1 MRQKLMRIAML
12 SSALSALALATASPA
27 LASTETPLVTVSS
40 TDPYTGCANDGQTG
54 TVTKDAEVEPQV
66 AVNPHTAGN
75 IIGAWQQDRWSNG
88 GAHGLLAGFST
99 DGGKTWGESQLPFS
113 GCVTGSNPVLDPF
126 TGTPYNRASD
136 PWVSIGPDG
145 TAYAVALAATETT
158 VSGGGNNDTG
168 VAAATSTDGGKS
180 WGNARLVKSDQGT
193 SPVFEFT
200 HFFNDKE
207 SVTADPIH
215 GGTAYVVWDR
225 LTAPSHSPDAA
236 LRAHAFRGPAWFSKT
251 TDGGKTWTGT
261 RAIFDPGQ
269 NSQTIGNV
277 IVVNPRTGALYDFFE
292 QFQTTGSP
300 KFTPRGFSVGFVS
313 SPDGG
318 ATWSGPTT
326 VAAQQFVTDTD
337 PNTGAALRTGEG
349 LPSVAI
355 DPSTG
360 QLYVVWSDDRFTGGT
375 INQIV
380 ISTSTDG
387 GKDWTAP
394 AVISKATGKPAFT
407 PTVAVNSAGVVGVT
421 YYDLRNLPAGDT
433 TTLPADYWFTAS
445 SHHGTSFGDETHIA
459 GSFDLLQ
466 APNAGGFFVGD
477 YEALG
482 VSGAAFVP
490 FFVQAEPSATTPP
503 PPPATTPPTDVFT
516 NSVTP

>member
-1 MRQKLMRIAML
+1 MRQKLMRIVML
-12 SSALSALALATASPA
+12 SSAVSALALATASPA
-27 LASTETPLVTVSS
+27 WASTETPLVTVSS
-40 TDPYTGCANDGQTG
+40 ANPYASCPADGQSG
-54 TVTKDAEVEPQV
+54 TVFPDAEVEPQV
-66 AVNPHTAGN
+66 AVNPANPSN

-88 GAHGLLAGFST
+88 GARGLVAGFST
-99 DGGKTWGESQLPFS
+99 NGGKTWGQSQLPFS
-113 GCVTGSNPVLDPF
+113 GCAANPVSDPF

-145 TAYAVALAATETT
+145 TAYAVALDATETT

-168 VAAATSTDGGKS
+168 VAAATSTNGGRT
-180 WGNARLVKSDQGT
+180 WDNASLIKSDQGT

-200 HFFNDKE
+200 QFFNDKE

-215 GGTAYVVWDR
+215 AGTAYVVWDR
-225 LTAPSHSPDAA
+225 LKAPSHSPDAA
-236 LRAHAFRGPAWFSKT
+236 LRAHAFRGPTWFAKT

-277 IVVNPRTGALYDFFE
+277 IVVNHTTGVLYDFFE

-300 KFTPRGFSVGFVS
+300 KFTPRGVSVGFVS
-313 SPDGG
+313 SSDGG
-318 ATWSGPTT
+318 TTWSGPTT
-326 VAAQQFVTDTD
+326 VATQQFVTDTD

-349 LPSVAI
+349 LPSAAI

-360 QLYVVWSDDRFTGGT
+360 QLYVVWSDNRFTGT

-380 ISTSTDG
+380 ITTSTDG
-387 GKDWTAP
+387 GTTWTKP
-394 AVISKATGKPAFT
+394 AAISTATGTPAFT
-407 PTVAVNSAGVVGVT
+407 PTVAVNSKGVVGVT
-421 YYDLRNLPAGDT
+421 YYDLRNLQAGDT
-433 TTLPADYWFTAS
+433 TTLPTDYWFTAS
-445 SHHGTSFGDETHIA
+445 SDHGTTFGDETHIA
-459 GSFDLLQ
+459 GSFDLLT
-466 APNAGGFFVGD
+466 APNSGGFFVGD

-482 VSGAAFVP
+482 VSGTAFVP

-503 PPPATTPPTDVFT
+503 TDVFT

>member
-1 MRQKLMRIAML
+1 MRQKLMRIVML
-12 SSALSALALATASPA
+12 SSALSALLLATAAPA
-27 LASTETPLVTVSS
+27 LASTETALVTVSS
-40 TDPYTGCANDGQTG
+40 TNPYAGCSIPGNPG
-54 TVTKDAEVEPQV
+54 TNFPNAEVEPQV
-66 AVNPHTAGN
+66 AVNPATVGTAHVN

-88 GAHGLLAGFST
+88 GAQGLVAGFST
-99 DGGKTWGESQLPFS
+99 NGGATWGETTLPFS
-113 GCVTGSNPVLDPF
+113 GCAPNAVLDPF

-145 TAYAVALAATETT
+145 TAYAVSLSATNSTL
-158 VSGGGNNDTG
+158 SGGGNNDTG
-168 VAAATSTDGGKS
+168 VAAVTSTNGGQT
-180 WGNARLVKSDQGT
+180 WGNARLIKSDQGT

-207 SVTADPIH
+207 SVTADPIRA
-215 GGTAYVVWDR
+215 GTAYVVWDR
-225 LTAPSHSPDAA
+225 LQAPSHSPDAA

-277 IVVNPRTGALYDFFE
+277 IVVDPRTGVLYDFFE
-292 QFQTTGSP
+292 RFQTTGSP
-300 KFTPRGFSVGFVS
+300 KFTPRGVSVGFVS
-313 SPDGG
+313 SSDGG
-318 ATWSGPTT
+318 TTWSKPTT

-349 LPSVAI
+349 LPSAAVN
-355 DPSTG
+355 PSTG
-360 QLYVVWSDDRFTGGT
+360 QLYVVWSDNRFTGT
-375 INQIV
+375 VNQV
-380 ISTSTDG
+380 VLSTSTDG
-387 GKDWTAP
+387 GSTWTAP
-394 AVISKATGKPAFT
+394 KVISTVTGRPAFT

-433 TTLPADYWFTAS
+433 ATLPTDYWFTAS
-445 SHHGTSFGDETHIA
+445 SDNFGTSLRITPT
-459 GSFDLLQ
+459 SFDMLT

-482 VSGAAFVP
+482 VNGAAFVP
-490 FFVQAEPSATTPP
+490 FFVQAESA
-503 PPPATTPPTDVFT
+503 ATTPPTDVFT

>member
-1 MRQKLMRIAML
+1 MRQKLMRIVVL
-12 SSALSALALATASPA
+12 SSALLALALVTAAPA
-27 LASTETPLVTVSS
+27 LASTVTPLVTVSS
-40 TDPYTGCANDGQTG
+40 ADPYAGCPPDGQSG
-54 TVTKDAEVEPQV
+54 TVTVNAEVEPQA
-66 AVNPHTAGN
+66 AVNPHNPGN
-75 IIGAWQQDRWSNG
+75 MIGAWQQDRWSNG

-113 GCVTGSNPVLDPF
+113 GCVSGINPVLDPF

-145 TAYAVALAATETT
+145 TAYAVGLLATETT

-168 VAAATSTDGGKS
+168 VAAAASTDGGQT
-180 WGNARLVKSDQGT
+180 WGNARLIKSDQGT
-193 SPVFEFT
+193 SPIFEVT

-207 SVTADPIH
+207 SVTADPKTA
-215 GGTAYVVWDR
+215 GTAYVVWDR
-225 LTAPSHSPDAA
+225 LKAPSHSPDAD

-277 IVVNPRTGALYDFFE
+277 IVVDPKTAVLYDFFE
-292 QFQTTGSP
+292 VFQTTGSP

-313 SPDGG
+313 SSDGG
-318 ATWSGPTT
+318 TTWSGPTT

-349 LPSVAI
+349 LPSAAI

-360 QLYVVWSDDRFTGGT
+360 QLYVVWSDNRFTGT
-375 INQIV
+375 VNQVV

-387 GKDWTAP
+387 GRTWTAP
-394 AVISKATGKPAFT
+394 AAISKATGRPAFT
-407 PTVAVNSAGVVGVT
+407 PTVAVNSAGGVGVT

-433 TTLPADYWFTAS
+433 TTLPTDYWFTAS
-445 SHHGTSFGDETHIA
+445 SDHGMTFGDETHIA
-459 GSFDLLQ
+459 GSFDLLK

-477 YEALG
+477 YQALG

-490 FFVQAEPSATTPP
+490 FFVQAEPSTTTPP
-503 PPPATTPPTDVFT
+503 PPPPTTPPTDVFT

>member
-1 MRQKLMRIAML
+1 MQAVRTL
-12 SSALSALALATASPA
+12 
-27 LASTETPLVTVSS
+27 
-40 TDPYTGCANDGQTG
+40 GQSG
-54 TVTKDAEVEPQV
+54 TVTVDAEVEPQV

-145 TAYAVALAATETT
+145 TAYAVSLSATEST

-168 VAAATSTDGGKS
+168 VAAATSTDGGRT

-207 SVTADPIH
+207 SVTADPIPTH

-225 LTAPSHSPDAA
+225 LQAPSHSPDAA
-236 LRAHAFRGPAWFSKT
+236 LRAHAFRGPTWFSRT

-277 IVVNPRTGALYDFFE
+277 IVVNPKTGVLYDFFE
-292 QFQTTGSP
+292 QFSTTGSP
-300 KFTPRGFSVGFVS
+300 KFTPRGVSVGFIS
-313 SPDGG
+313 SSDGG
-318 ATWSGPTT
+318 TTWSRPTT

-360 QLYVVWSDDRFTGGT
+360 QLYVVWSDDRFTGT

-380 ISTSTDG
+380 ISTSADG
-387 GKDWTAP
+387 GRRGP
-394 AVISKATGKPAFT
+394 RRP
-407 PTVAVNSAGVVGVT
+407 
-421 YYDLRNLPAGDT
+421 
-433 TTLPADYWFTAS
+433 
-445 SHHGTSFGDETHIA
+445 
-459 GSFDLLQ
+459 
-466 APNAGGFFVGD
+466 
-477 YEALG
+477 
-482 VSGAAFVP
+482 
-490 FFVQAEPSATTPP
+490 
-503 PPPATTPPTDVFT
+503 
-516 NSVTP
+516 

>member
-1 MRQKLMRIAML
+1 MRHKLTRIVML
-12 SSALSALALATASPA
+12 SSALSALALATAAPA
-27 LASTETPLVTVSS
+27 AASTQTALVTVSS
-40 TDPYTGCANDGQTG
+40 ADPYTNCPQDGQSG
-54 TVTKDAEVEPQV
+54 TVTVDAEVEPQA
-66 AVNPHTAGN
+66 AVNPINPNN

-145 TAYAVALAATETT
+145 TAYTVGLLATETT
-158 VSGGGNNDTG
+158 VSGGGNNDTA
-168 VAAATSTDGGKS
+168 VAAATSADGGRT
-180 WGNARLVKSDQGT
+180 WLNARLIKSDQGT
-193 SPVFEFT
+193 SPIFEVT

-207 SVTADPIH
+207 SVTADPVH
-215 GGTAYVVWDR
+215 AGTAYVVWDR

-236 LRAHAFRGPAWFSKT
+236 LRAHAVRGPAWFAKT

-269 NSQTIGNV
+269 NSATLGNE
-277 IVVNPRTGALYDFFE
+277 IVVDPRTGVLYDFFHV
-292 QFQTTGSP
+292 FQTTGSP

-313 SPDGG
+313 SSDGG

-326 VAAQQFVTDTD
+326 VATQQFVEDTD
-337 PNTGAALRTGEG
+337 PNTGARLRTGEG
-349 LPSVAI
+349 LPSAAV

-360 QLYVVWSDDRFTGGT
+360 QLYVVWSDNRFTGT
-375 INQIV
+375 VNQIV
-380 ISTSTDG
+380 ITTSTDG
-387 GKDWTAP
+387 GKTWTAP
-394 AVISKATGKPAFT
+394 AVISTATGRPAFT

-433 TTLPADYWFTAS
+433 TTLPTDYWFTAS
-445 SHHGTSFGDETHIA
+445 SRGGAAFGDQTRITQT
-459 GSFDLLQ
+459 SFDLLT

-482 VSGAAFVP
+482 VNGTAFVP
-490 FFVQAEPSATTPP
+490 FFVQAKPS
-503 PPPATTPPTDVFT
+503 ATTPPTDVFT
-516 NSVTP
+516 NFITP